1 MGCQWAIAGEMF
13 PACAVGV
20 GRIAEADDY
29 VGGKMSVFNYARDGA
44 AGVASVEGEVW
55 FAGDELGVVDV
66 VELFAVGGDVVVVVE
81 EAMGDRVLACE
92 P

>member
-1 MGCQWAIAGEMF
+1 MF

-44 AGVASVEGEVW
+44 FGVASVEGKVW